1 MGWKTDQS
9 VALSATAGRMPMPPM
24 ATKTHPMRV
33 KRSRKVATN
42 SVEANRGG
50 YTNRRGTVRSR
61 NTAPLMI
68 AVSLAKVRRVFR
80 ISASVL
86 RLCLIIP

>member
-24 ATKTHPMRV
+24 VTKTHPMRV

-50 YTNRRGTVRSR
+50 YVNTRGNVRNR

-68 AVSLAKVRRVFR
+68 AVSLAKVRRVFL